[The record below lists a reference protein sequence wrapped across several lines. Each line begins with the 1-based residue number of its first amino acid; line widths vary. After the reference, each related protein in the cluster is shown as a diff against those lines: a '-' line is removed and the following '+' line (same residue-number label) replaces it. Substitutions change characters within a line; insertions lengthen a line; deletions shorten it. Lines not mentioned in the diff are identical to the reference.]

1 MEAMIE
7 KLKQMQSQMLEEM
20 KGRKSAVTKSE
31 EEKSTELYC
40 KLKSLIKEFQSNIE
54 KGITFESWYAKNK
67 SYFEVDAQSL
77 TEEVRV
83 RLLVEKLGR
92 VEYAKMSQKMLPE
105 KLEEMNFES
114 LVGVLKKE
122 FSDPRSKLVK
132 RFEVM
137 KMRCP
142 SVEKILDFGTLVNSE
157 CEKAN
162 MDLTVE
168 ECKIL
173 VFIAGIP
180 EKALDVRQ
188 ISLRFVEKYAKSEVC
203 TLKDLMEEVR
213 SYLSNKS
220 EAKMFDS
227 QSKVKS
233 GPKEFVEVNAV
244 SRIEHSRSRQSKRS
258 KIKSRQKER
267 QVESRQCYNC
277 GIVGHISRNC
287 RKPKKR
293 FKRVDSP
300 EVNQVEVDSS
310 VPHILTIEIPKLKE
324 KIRKNSQKKN
334 RKSQKSNSPKSSRV
348 TQGSTKSGFLKKEKS
363 SGNSSRFKE
372 EEEVLVM
379 NRSKNGKKV
388 WLPGTILSKFVDGYK
403 VKVPRLRAIV
413 SREAWQIR
421 PKSMKSAESR
431 NQGSTHGQPHSQL
444 EASSNLKDASATTT
458 PSATKPK
465 DEPMHRSTETGDDR
479 K

>member
-92 VEYAKMSQKMLPE
+92 VDYAKMSQKMLPE

-114 LVGVLKKE
+114 LVEVLKKE
-122 FSDPRSKLVK
+122 FSDPRSKLVR

-180 EKALDVRQ
+180 EKAMDVRQ

-233 GPKEFVEVNAV
+233 GPKEFVEVNA
-244 SRIEHSRSRQSKRS
+244 
-258 KIKSRQKER
+258 SRQKER

-293 FKRVDSP
+293 FKQVDSP

-324 KIRKNSQKKN
+324 KIRKISQKKN
-334 RKSQKSNSPKSSRV
+334 RKSKKSNSPKSSRV
-348 TQGSTKSGFLKKEKS
+348 TQGSTKSRFLEKEKS

-372 EEEVLVM
+372 EDEVLVM

-388 WLPGTILSKFVDGYK
+388 WLPGTIVSKFVDGYK

-421 PKSMKSAESR
+421 PKSMKSDESR
-431 NQGSTHGQPHSQL
+431 NQGSTHGQPRSQL

-458 PSATKPK
+458 ANATRPK
-465 DEPMHRSTETGDDR
+465 DEPMHGSTETGDDR
-479 K
+479 E

>member
-1 MEAMIE
+1 MD
-7 KLKQMQSQMLEEM
+7 
-20 KGRKSAVTKSE
+20 
-31 EEKSTELYC
+31 EEKFYEMFIQLQKAQSEQFGQILEKMEGGKSVVAESGEKQSTDLYC
-40 KLKSLIKEFQSNIE
+40 KLKMLITEFQADIE

-77 TEEVRV
+77 AEKVRV

-188 ISLRFVEKYAKSEVC
+188 ISLKFVEKYAKSEVC

-258 KIKSRQKER
+258 RIKSRQKER

-287 RKPKKR
+287 RKPMKG
-293 FKRVDSP
+293 FK
-300 EVNQVEVDSS
+300 
-310 VPHILTIEIPKLKE
+310 
-324 KIRKNSQKKN
+324 
-334 RKSQKSNSPKSSRV
+334 
-348 TQGSTKSGFLKKEKS
+348 
-363 SGNSSRFKE
+363 
-372 EEEVLVM
+372 
-379 NRSKNGKKV
+379 
-388 WLPGTILSKFVDGYK
+388 
-403 VKVPRLRAIV
+403 RAIV
-413 SREAWQIR
+413 Q
-421 PKSMKSAESR
+421 K
-431 NQGSTHGQPHSQL
+431 
-444 EASSNLKDASATTT
+444 
-458 PSATKPK
+458 
-465 DEPMHRSTETGDDR
+465 
-479 K
+479 

>member
-1 MEAMIE
+1 MSQ
-7 KLKQMQSQMLEEM
+7 KLLPERLEEM
-20 KGRKSAVTKSE
+20 S
-31 EEKSTELYC
+31 
-40 KLKSLIKEFQSNIE
+40 
-54 KGITFESWYAKNK
+54 
-67 SYFEVDAQSL
+67 
-77 TEEVRV
+77 
-83 RLLVEKLGR
+83 
-92 VEYAKMSQKMLPE
+92 
-105 KLEEMNFES
+105 FES
-114 LVGVLKKE
+114 LFEVLKKE

-142 SVEKILDFGTLVNSE
+142 SVEKILDFGTLVNAE

-213 SYLSNKS
+213 SYLANKS

-244 SRIEHSRSRQSKRS
+244 SRIEHSQNRQWKKTR
-258 KIKSRQKER
+258 IKSRQKER
-267 QVESRQCYNC
+267 QVESSQCYNC
-277 GIVGHISRNC
+277 GIVGHINRNC
-287 RKPKKR
+287 KKPKKR

-300 EVNQVEVDSS
+300 EVNQVEVDPSI
-310 VPHILTIEIPKLKE
+310 PHILTIEVPKLKE
-324 KIRKNSQKKN
+324 NIRKSIRKKN
-334 RKSQKSNSPKSSRV
+334 RKSKKSNSPKSSRV
-348 TQGSTKSGFLKKEKS
+348 TQGSTKSRFLKGKSNS

-372 EEEVLVM
+372 DDEVLVM

-388 WLPGTILSKFVDGYK
+388 WLPGTILRKFEDGYK

-413 SREAWQIR
+413 SREEWQIR
-421 PKSMKSAESR
+421 PKSMKSDESR
-431 NQGSTHGQPHSQL
+431 NQGSTQGQPRSQL
-444 EASSNLKDASATTT
+444 ESSSNLKEAPATTAT
-458 PSATKPK
+458 PNATRPK
-465 DEPMHRSTETGDDR
+465 DEPMHASTVTGDDR